1 MGTTVYN
8 ARCDCCKSEQR
19 QLIDTLCARGVSA
32 KLIAERVNVSFGA
45 GTTKKLSDSSIYRHR
60 KHLPAAVIESLQAK
74 SLAAVLGKGVTLDE
88 LRAQESQNLLA
99 HLIAYRAELDSDI
112 GTARGNGDLRTVAS
126 LVGRRNHL
134 LEVLARLLGELG
146 ITTVTNNVALVA
158 SPDYL
163 AMRSALMHALQPFP
177 QARAAVADALLSLEA
192 APKAPE
198 ALKQIEAPL
207 DVIDVIE
214 IAGDVEAAGRVAPA
228 GKTEASLAPAIEG
241 VELAGEVGSPH
252 PDQPACSAPEAV
264 VRLEPYIDGATTEKE
279 NLDGSVRLSR

>member
-1 MGTTVYN
+1 MATTVYN

-45 GTTKKLSDSSIYRHR
+45 GATKKLSDSSIYRHR

-74 SLAAVLGKGVTLDE
+74 SLGAVLGKGVTLDE

-112 GTARGNGDLRTVAS
+112 GAARGNGDLRTVAS

-163 AMRSALMHALQPFP
+163 AMRSALMRALSPFP
-177 QARAAVADALLSLEA
+177 QARAAVAAAMLELEA
-192 APKAPE
+192 APKAPALLE
-198 ALKQIEAPL
+198 APRQIEE
-207 DVIDVIE
+207 VIDT
-214 IAGDVEAAGRVAPA
+214 IADDVTA
-228 GKTEASLAPAIEG
+228 EASLAPAGEVGASPALDIDG
-241 VELAGEVGSPH
+241 IGLAGQVGSPH
-252 PDQPACSAPEAV
+252 PDQPACPTPV
-264 VRLEPYIDGATTEKE
+264 IRLETYIDGATQPREV
-279 NLDGSVRLSR
+279 LDGTVKLSR

>member
-1 MGTTVYN
+1 MIG
-8 ARCDCCKSEQR
+8 
-19 QLIDTLCARGVSA
+19 
-32 KLIAERVNVSFGA
+32 ERVNVSFGNGVA
-45 GTTKKLSDSSIYRHR
+45 KKLSDSSIYRHR

-74 SLAAVLGKGVTLDE
+74 SLGAVLGKGVTLDE

-163 AMRSALMHALQPFP
+163 AMRSALMKALMPFP
-177 QARAAVADALLSLEA
+177 DARRAVAAALTGLEA
-192 APKAPE
+192 APKLDALEAPR
-198 ALKQIEAPL
+198 QIEATL

-214 IAGDVEAAGRVAPA
+214 IASDVEAAGPVAPA
-228 GKTEASLAPAIEG
+228 SETQASSAPEDIEG
-241 VELAGEVGSPH
+241 VGLAGEVGSPH
-252 PDQPACSAPEAV
+252 PDQPACPAPEAV
-264 VRLEPYIDGATTEKE
+264 VRLEQYINGATH
-279 NLDGSVRLSR
+279 RARF